1 MLYIFGAAF
10 DPPHVAH
17 SAIIRA
23 LLHFKNPTLIVVVP
37 SWIRND
43 KTYTI
48 DNQHRLELC
57 NIFLQEINDPRVIL
71 DTEFFSWT
79 SEMTTKDVDIF
90 AREKYEEDIIHVFG
104 TDTALSMPYWDNE
117 WYAARHIQK
126 LFVPRWDVLPQFEHI
141 ENYELFTDSH
151 IPDVSSTVIRETIP
165 EYTWLKA
172 YFEEHP
178 NFIIPGLSKRISRYI
193 LDNKLYRPKLLDK
206 PTILVHICCGPDA
219 TMPIFELREEY
230 NVVCFWYDP
239 NIQPKKEHDKRYE
252 AFVKVCTIEGVPHIK
267 GAYDVKNFFS
277 RIKGLEHTPEK
288 WEKCTNCYDMRM
300 YVAAKLAHRL
310 GIKYYTSSLNTSPK
324 KDLEKLFQIW
334 HKYAKKYGIEFLD
347 IPFRKRG
354 GFEKSVEYTREH
366 DIFRQNYCGCIY
378 SINEWWKQG

>member
-1 MLYIFGAAF
+1 MIFIFGAAF

-23 LLHFKNPTLIVVVP
+23 ILHYMNPELIVVIP
-37 SWIRND
+37 SWIRDD
-43 KTYTI
+43 KSYSI

-57 NIFLQEINDPRVIL
+57 NIFIQEINDPRVIL
-71 DTEFFSWT
+71 DTEFFSWM

-90 AREKYEEDIIHVFG
+90 AREKYWEDIVHVFG
-104 TDTALSMPYWDNE
+104 TDTVESMPYWDSE

-126 LFVPRWDVLPQFEHI
+126 LFVPRWDTLPQFEHI
-141 ENYELFTDSH
+141 ENYERFTDSH
-151 IPDVSSTVIRETIP
+151 IPDVSSTGIREIIP
-165 EYTWLKA
+165 EYTSLKA

-193 LDNKLYRPKLLDK
+193 LDNKLYRPKILDK
-206 PTILVHICCGPDA
+206 PTILVHICCWPDA
-219 TMPIFELREEY
+219 VMPILDLRDEY
-230 NVVCFWYDP
+230 EVICFWYDP
-239 NIQPKKEHDKRYE
+239 NIQPKSEYDKRYE
-252 AFVKVCTIEGVPHIK
+252 AFVEVCKIEWIPYIK

-288 WEKCTNCYDMRM
+288 WDKCTNCYDMRM

-324 KDLEKLFQIW
+324 KDLEKLFKIG
-334 HKYAKKYGIEFLD
+334 HVYAKKYGIIFLD

-354 GFEKSVEYTREH
+354 GFEKSVEYTRKH
-366 DIFRQNYCGCIY
+366 NIYRQNYCGCIY
-378 SINEWWKQG
+378 SLNEWWKHG